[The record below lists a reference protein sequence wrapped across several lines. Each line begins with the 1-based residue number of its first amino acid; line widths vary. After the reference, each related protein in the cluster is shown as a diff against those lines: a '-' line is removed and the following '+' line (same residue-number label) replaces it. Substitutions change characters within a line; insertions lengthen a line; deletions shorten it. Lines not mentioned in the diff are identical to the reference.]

1 MVPIVFWLTK
11 KKLGHQKFGSKKIF
25 VLKIKGPKNIGFKRF
40 VQIGPV
46 INEIFLIWTN
56 VAMKN
61 VAWTNVIMTYEY
73 ERQEPAPRHGPGP
86 LVPVFPALR
95 AGRVPVRP

>member
-1 MVPIVFWLTK
+1 MKKKFWVQKNFGSNSFLAYK

-25 VLKIKGPKNIGFKRF
+25 VLKIKGPKNIGFKRL
-40 VQIGPV
+40 VKIGPV

-61 VAWTNVIMTYEY
+61 VAWTNVIMTV
-73 ERQEPAPRHGPGP
+73 GIC
-86 LVPVFPALR
+86 
-95 AGRVPVRP
+95 